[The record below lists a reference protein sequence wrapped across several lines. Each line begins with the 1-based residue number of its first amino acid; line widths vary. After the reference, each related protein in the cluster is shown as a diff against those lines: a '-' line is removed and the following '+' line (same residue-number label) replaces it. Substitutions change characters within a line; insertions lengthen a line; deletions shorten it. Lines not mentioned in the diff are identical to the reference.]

1 MKQKVSA
8 KEKSQT
14 KNRLWKLQLKKNIL
28 LVMRFLQYGIIVFL
42 FVYFEL
48 QFRAVFLL
56 LITSLILALYLNNL
70 INKVNSQIKTLD
82 LTLFLIAIIETEIS
96 PVKAREDIRF
106 DEVYRLIFDEK

>member
-1 MKQKVSA
+1 MKKTVSA

-28 LVMRFLQYGIIVFL
+28 LAMRFLQYGITVFL
-42 FVYFEL
+42 AVCFEF
-48 QFRAVFLL
+48 QFLVVFLL

-96 PVKAREDIRF
+96 PAEAREDIRF
-106 DEVYRLIFDEK
+106 DEVYRLIVKNN